1 MGVGVEAP
9 GRDHHSMNTTN
20 HQGHSMTNGFNSDN
34 HGRSNGGDQH
44 TTEKESYRSNSES
57 ASAASMN
64 SPPEAEQKCI
74 GNKIVNHNN
83 DHSKENNSMEN
94 NKVPKEF
101 AEQKNFRTDSH
112 FPLNSRD
119 KIEDCNSSRESIDVE
134 TTLTEDIKPLRN
146 VNTTSAI
153 TEATSKGLADPS
165 NEHSTTVKHEEGSS
179 QPVDWSIYHLGDMA
193 LDVWLQTVRKHI
205 VVALIRHPKSEAFRR
220 PVDPVALG
228 IFPFYNQIITHPMDL
243 GTVKSKIDRETYTDK
258 SSCLQDINQ
267 VWLNAKKFN
276 PKPHAVHQA
285 ADFLQKQMFIML
297 ENLVKSGGATGRK
310 SLPVAVPAPPPMR
323 HVGIREA
330 KKRPIGLPGEYDD
343 IKPQHLEQKYASKL
357 SESLKQ
363 CDNIMRNLM
372 LQSQHWDYVEPFM
385 KSATQSKGKPVKM
398 SLALINE
405 RLRTYYYTTALEF
418 ATDMRRIIT
427 ETYRA
432 ASEPIEEDFKAQ
444 KARLLQKEFELQFAR
459 VKDDEDSETCGMNK
473 AALMKDP
480 FISKLIKAQEL
491 MTSVNNSV
499 TSLTSDV
506 VAFMDKRRER
516 KMQKRVKRQNFSA
529 VNHSAI
535 ERKNTISPPKKR
547 QRTSP
552 SKNKILTGVQPI
564 PNEPVPTASPEQIGE
579 WIQNLDAEGQ
589 EHLLEIL
596 KRNNEEIEVDDE
608 GEVELSLENWSNRTL
623 VDVEMFLRL
632 KLNEP
637 ITTTQNMKNSVQSLS
652 SNNPV
657 SDYNNERNKS
667 IPEYHH
673 PSHLNNTSMTN
684 MPKEPYNHR
693 LMETKSGV
701 KNRHKS
707 KSKKH
712 SKSGMASSSDSSES
726 SDESNSSSS
735 DEN

>member
-1 MGVGVEAP
+1 M
-9 GRDHHSMNTTN
+9 
-20 HQGHSMTNGFNSDN
+20 
-34 HGRSNGGDQH
+34 
-44 TTEKESYRSNSES
+44 
-57 ASAASMN
+57 
-64 SPPEAEQKCI
+64 
-74 GNKIVNHNN
+74 
-83 DHSKENNSMEN
+83 
-94 NKVPKEF
+94 
-101 AEQKNFRTDSH
+101 
-112 FPLNSRD
+112 
-119 KIEDCNSSRESIDVE
+119 
-134 TTLTEDIKPLRN
+134 
-146 VNTTSAI
+146 
-153 TEATSKGLADPS
+153 
-165 NEHSTTVKHEEGSS
+165 
-179 QPVDWSIYHLGDMA
+179 
-193 LDVWLQTVRKHI
+193 
-205 VVALIRHPKSEAFRR
+205 
-220 PVDPVALG
+220 
-228 IFPFYNQIITHPMDL
+228 
-243 GTVKSKIDRETYTDK
+243 
-258 SSCLQDINQ
+258 
-267 VWLNAKKFN
+267 
-276 PKPHAVHQA
+276 
-285 ADFLQKQMFIML
+285 
-297 ENLVKSGGATGRK
+297 
-310 SLPVAVPAPPPMR
+310 
-323 HVGIREA
+323 
-330 KKRPIGLPGEYDD
+330 
-343 IKPQHLEQKYASKL
+343 

>member
-1 MGVGVEAP
+1 
-9 GRDHHSMNTTN
+9 
-20 HQGHSMTNGFNSDN
+20 
-34 HGRSNGGDQH
+34 
-44 TTEKESYRSNSES
+44 
-57 ASAASMN
+57 
-64 SPPEAEQKCI
+64 
-74 GNKIVNHNN
+74 
-83 DHSKENNSMEN
+83 
-94 NKVPKEF
+94 
-101 AEQKNFRTDSH
+101 
-112 FPLNSRD
+112 
-119 KIEDCNSSRESIDVE
+119 
-134 TTLTEDIKPLRN
+134 
-146 VNTTSAI
+146 
-153 TEATSKGLADPS
+153 
-165 NEHSTTVKHEEGSS
+165 
-179 QPVDWSIYHLGDMA
+179 
-193 LDVWLQTVRKHI
+193 
-205 VVALIRHPKSEAFRR
+205 
-220 PVDPVALG
+220 
-228 IFPFYNQIITHPMDL
+228 
-243 GTVKSKIDRETYTDK
+243 
-258 SSCLQDINQ
+258 
-267 VWLNAKKFN
+267 
-276 PKPHAVHQA
+276 
-285 ADFLQKQMFIML
+285 
-297 ENLVKSGGATGRK
+297 
-310 SLPVAVPAPPPMR
+310 
-323 HVGIREA
+323 
-330 KKRPIGLPGEYDD
+330 
-343 IKPQHLEQKYASKL
+343 
-357 SESLKQ
+357 
-363 CDNIMRNLM
+363 
-372 LQSQHWDYVEPFM
+372 
-385 KSATQSKGKPVKM
+385 
-398 SLALINE
+398 
-405 RLRTYYYTTALEF
+405 
-418 ATDMRRIIT
+418 MRRIIT